1 MAFNLKLWPLIVLLP
16 AAAFRIYVW
25 ENTQPVVVGRSDT
38 YMQSATELREHG
50 SYSGA
55 ETFRRTPTYPVFLA
69 GALGVSRGNL
79 RGVTLIQHLLGLAT
93 AAIMMRLALML
104 WSSPAAA
111 MAAGALLAFHPKV
124 MLYERSIE
132 SELLSVFLLSLTLLL
147 VVKEVVSKLPRSRP
161 LFAAGVIGGT
171 AALAR
176 PELAVCMII
185 FPLFIATG
193 RGWLKPAAYFFL
205 PFAVLVTGWM
215 FRNLMVFNSFT
226 LSPMGAITSLQTSG
240 PLIDWEAPTHR
251 EFKKIYSELVR
262 ANGGGHHG
270 GVVNT
275 AIRVMAGENSPKE
288 KFTGALI
295 EAAELGKETA
305 FRHPLRYL
313 WATRYNFRDFFGSI
327 GSFSVT
333 ENGVER
339 EADLWFPQK
348 HLLALALLGLLA
360 AAFSARSNGLLFL
373 SVTALVIIAGSCI
386 VEQGISRRSLVVVP
400 LLSLFASYLCVSV
413 GSLFFKLRKSAVR
426 N

>member
-16 AAAFRIYVW
+16 AAAFRIHVW
-25 ENTQPVVVGRSDT
+25 VNTQPIVVGRSDT
-38 YMQSATELREHG
+38 YMQPAAELLEHG

-69 GALGVSRGNL
+69 GTLGVSRGNL
-79 RGVTLIQHLLGLAT
+79 RSVTLIQHLLGLAT
-93 AAIMMRLALML
+93 AAILMRLGVLL
-104 WSSPAAA
+104 WGSRAAA
-111 MAAGALLAFHPKV
+111 MAAGALLAFHPKFI
-124 MLYERSIE
+124 LYERSIE
-132 SELLSVFLLSLTLLL
+132 SELLAVFLLSLTLLL
-147 VVKEVVSKLPRSRP
+147 VVKEAASKLPGSRP
-161 LFAAGVIGGT
+161 LFAAGVIGGA

-185 FPLFIATG
+185 FPLFVSTG

-205 PFAVLVTGWM
+205 PFAVLVAGWM
-215 FRNLMVFNSFT
+215 FRNLMVFDSFT

-251 EFKKIYSELVR
+251 EFKKIYSELVK
-262 ANGGGHHG
+262 ANGGSHRG

-275 AIRVMAGENSPKE
+275 AIRVMAGENGSKE

-313 WATRYNFRDFFGSI
+313 WATRSNFWDFFGSI
-327 GSFSVT
+327 GGFYVT
-333 ENGVER
+333 ENGEER
-339 EADLWFPQK
+339 EANLWFPQK

-360 AAFSARSNGLLFL
+360 AAFSARSKGLLLL
-373 SVTALVIIAGSCI
+373 SVTALVITAGSCV
-386 VEQGISRRSLVVVP
+386 VEPGISRRSLVVVP
-400 LLSLFASYLCVSV
+400 LLSLFASYLCVAA
-413 GSLFFKLRKSAVR
+413 GPLFSKLRKPAGL
-426 N
+426 